1 MSGLDVAGL
10 VLAGALLVYLVVQL
24 LRSDKVR

>member
-10 VLAGALLVYLVVQL
+10 VVAGALLVYLVVQL

>member
-1 MSGLDVAGL
+1 MSWLDVAGL

>member
-10 VLAGALLVYLVVQL
+10 AVACGLLVYLVVQL